1 MYNYIYIKLYIII
14 VNYIQIRF
22 HQMHSCDFII
32 LHGFMPRQCHFTPR
46 FQLVHWSMHIQTFM
60 VTGKEIFTGT
70 KEIDSQRISYT
81 YSYKCTPTRTLW
93 NVTGHSMISE
103 QHTVY
108 MNVQDYNSSS
118 RKHIRMQTR
127 ICMRHTSC
135 SFSGNHL
142 HVCKSRLSDILDRP
156 PIRPFT
162 CPSKYACKDGAW
174 IHADNTSHADMS
186 PWRNA
191 DGRTDRPTQVQHHEN
206 TGADT
211 HRLTT

>member
-1 MYNYIYIKLYIII
+1 
-14 VNYIQIRF
+14 
-22 HQMHSCDFII
+22 MHPCYFII
-32 LHGFMPRQCHFTPR
+32 LHGFITSMPFHSSIPVGTLPWICAPS

-81 YSYKCTPTRTLW
+81 YSYECTPTSTLW
-93 NVTGHSMISE
+93 NVTGHSMISK

-127 ICMRHTSC
+127 IWFMRHTSC

-174 IHADNTSHADMS
+174 IHADNTSPRRHESMKKC
-186 PWRNA
+186 R
-191 DGRTDRPTQVQHHEN
+191 RTDRQ
-206 TGADT
+206 T
-211 HRLTT
+211 HRSATSWKHPRRYT